1 MDTSEPSTNGTSASN
16 LYRLSSALNDSS
28 YAQKAKETIAG
39 FESETLQYPW
49 LFASFMP
56 GVVASQFGVKG
67 TVIYQGEE
75 TDNSGT
81 QKIKEYEKSPRGSLA
96 SFARLDKDTKW
107 LRERNELLRDFGRD
121 GKTRILI
128 CEGGVCREESVS
140 PGASTIKERRDPMD
154 VAGLKEALEDK
165 VSAGPT
171 SAPSMSGTGEGKA
184 VGAESSQV
192 PILPGKENA
201 KPT

>member
-16 LYRLSSALNDSS
+16 LYRLSSALNEPS

-56 GVVASQFGVKG
+56 GVVAGHFGVKG
-67 TVIYQGEE
+67 TVVFQGEE
-75 TDNSGT
+75 TDSKGIK
-81 QKIKEYEKSPRGSLA
+81 KIKEYEKSPRGSLA
-96 SFARLDKDTKW
+96 SFARLDRESKW

-128 CEGGVCREESVS
+128 CEGGTCREESVS
-140 PGASTIKERRDPMD
+140 PGARTIKEKGDPMD
-154 VAGLKEALEDK
+154 VAGLKEALLEK
-165 VSAGPT
+165 AGTGPT
-171 SAPSMSGTGEGKA
+171 SAPSTSEAVEGEA
-184 VGAESSQV
+184 AAEV
-192 PILPGKENA
+192 PASFLPGKENS